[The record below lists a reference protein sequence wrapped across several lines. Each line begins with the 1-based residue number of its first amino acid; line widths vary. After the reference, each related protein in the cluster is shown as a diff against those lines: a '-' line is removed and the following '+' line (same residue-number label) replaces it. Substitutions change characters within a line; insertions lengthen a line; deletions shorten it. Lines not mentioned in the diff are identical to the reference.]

1 MSQQMHENY
10 EGYQP
15 VYTPPANDSR
25 DFVDRQPFSVSPGQK
40 IGSSHFPKT
49 ASSSKQSLPLAIV
62 SVVMLVPLAAILL
75 GNPTLGVF
83 ALVTRVIAMGLVCLA
98 LIGINIAFNFKR

>member
-10 EGYQP
+10 EGYQS
-15 VYTPPANDSR
+15 VYTPPANDSH
-25 DFVDRQPFSVSPGQK
+25 DFVDKQPLGVSPGQK
-40 IGSSHFPKT
+40 IGSHFPRT
-49 ASSSKQSLPLAIV
+49 ASSSGQGLALAIV

-75 GNPTLGVF
+75 GNPSLSFF

-98 LIGINIAFNFKR
+98 LTAINIAYNFKR